1 MQTLARI
8 IGIGA
13 VTVAACALTACG
25 SDDDSAAATSATTAP
40 AASTQTATQPTA
52 TQPNAAQ
59 PNAAQPKHGREC
71 TAADIGVTGGFGDNP
86 TITIPGDCD
95 PPTRLIVEDL
105 VEGSGPGAAAG
116 QELTMNYSLVTW
128 SDKQKLDSS
137 FDRGKPFQLTLGAG
151 QVIPGWDQGL
161 VGVQEGARRLLIIP
175 PDLGYGAGG
184 NGVAPNETLVFVTDA
199 VRVGQ

>member
-40 AASTQTATQPTA
+40 AASTQTATQPNA
-52 TQPNAAQ
+52 TQ